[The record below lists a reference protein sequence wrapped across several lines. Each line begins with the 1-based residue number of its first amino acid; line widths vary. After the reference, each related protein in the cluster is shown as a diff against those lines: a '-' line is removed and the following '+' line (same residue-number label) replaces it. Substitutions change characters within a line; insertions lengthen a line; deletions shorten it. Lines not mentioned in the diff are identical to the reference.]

1 MNYLKGYLRLIRKA
15 EERGW
20 ERETAPMM
28 TEKHHVFPRSIYGQ
42 DRGGTNKRCVYLTL
56 REHYIAHALLMKGF
70 VKRYGIQHSKSA
82 KMIYAFY
89 MMNIMRDKIGYPNSY
104 LYETSREH
112 YINMRI
118 GRKRKPFSP
127 EHIEK
132 LRQRGLG
139 ENNHFYGKKHTE
151 ESKQKQREKMIGK
164 YSGENSPF
172 YGKTHTEEARKKISL
187 THKGKKITKENREKC
202 SIAMKN
208 TILIN
213 NGEKSVRHQKDQPIP
228 EGWERGRVKD
238 PFIWINNGQKITP
251 IKKNQPIPE
260 GWTKG
265 RLPRK
270 RVKE

>member
-1 MNYLKGYLRLIRKA
+1 MNYLKTYSRLIRKA

-20 ERETAPMM
+20 ERETAPVM
-28 TEKHHVFPRSIYGQ
+28 TEKHHIFPRSIYGP

-70 VKRYGIQHSKSA
+70 IKRYGIEDNKSA
-82 KMIYAFY
+82 KMIYAFH

-139 ENNHFYGKKHTE
+139 ENNHFYGKKHKE
-151 ESKQKQREKMIGK
+151 ESKQKQRVLMTGRYDGEK
-164 YSGENSPF
+164 NPF
-172 YGKTHTEEARKKISL
+172 FNRTHTEEIKKKIGL
-187 THKGKKITKENREKC
+187 IHKGKKITKEHRERC
-202 SIAMKN
+202 SAAMKN
-208 TILIN
+208 SIWIN
-213 NGEKSVRHQKDQPIP
+213 NGIKASRHQKDQPIP
-228 EGWERGRVKD
+228 EGWTR
-238 PFIWINNGQKITP
+238 
-251 IKKNQPIPE
+251 
-260 GWTKG
+260 G

-270 RVKE
+270 KVKE

>member
-1 MNYLKGYLRLIRKA
+1 MNYLKGYLSLIRKA
-15 EERGW
+15 EKRGW
-20 ERETAPMM
+20 ERETAPVM
-28 TEKHHVFPRSIYGQ
+28 TEKHHVFPRSIYGP

-70 VKRYGIQHSKSA
+70 VKRYGMQDSKSA
-82 KMIYAFY
+82 KMIYAFH

-139 ENNHFYGKKHTE
+139 KNNHFYGKKHKE
-151 ESKQKQREKMIGK
+151 ESKQKQREKMIGR
-164 YSGENSPF
+164 YVGEKGSF
-172 YGKTHTEEARKKISL
+172 YGKTHTQETKKKMSL
-187 THKGKKITKENREKC
+187 VHKGKEITKEHREKC
-202 SIAMKN
+202 SIAMRD

-213 NGEKSVRHQKDQPIP
+213 NGQKSIRHQKDQPIP
-228 EGWERGRVKD
+228 KGWTRGRLKENS
-238 PFIWINNGQKITP
+238 IWINNSTKTTRHP
-251 IKKNQPIPE
+251 KDQPIPE

-270 RVKE
+270 RV

>member
-20 ERETAPMM
+20 ERETAPVM
-28 TEKHHVFPRSIYGQ
+28 TEKHHIFPRSIYGK

-70 VKRYGIQHSKSA
+70 VKRYGIEDSRSA
-82 KMIYAFY
+82 KMIYAFH

-112 YINMRI
+112 YVNMRI

-127 EHIEK
+127 KHIEK

-151 ESKQKQREKMIGK
+151 ESKQKQREKMVGK
-164 YSGENSPF
+164 YNGEKNPF
-172 YGKTHTEEARKKISL
+172 YGKKHSEETREKMSL
-187 THKGKKITKENREKC
+187 VHKGKKLSKEQVESMKENMKDTIFINDGSVCKRIKKDQ
-202 SIAMKN
+202 SIPKGWVRGRLKENSMW
-208 TILIN
+208 IN
-213 NGEKSVRHQKDQPIP
+213 NGIKTTRHPKDQPIP
-228 EGWERGRVKD
+228 EGWVR
-238 PFIWINNGQKITP
+238 
-251 IKKNQPIPE
+251 
-260 GWTKG
+260 G

-270 RVKE
+270 KNI

>member
-20 ERETAPMM
+20 DRKTAPVM
-28 TEKHHVFPRSIYGQ
+28 TEIHHIFPRSIYGK

-70 VKRYGIQHSKSA
+70 VKRYGIEDNKSA
-82 KMIYAFY
+82 KMIYAFH
-89 MMNIMRDKIGYPNSY
+89 MMNIMRERIGYPNSY

-118 GRKRKPFSP
+118 GRNRKPFSP

-139 ENNHFYGKKHTE
+139 ENNHFYGRTHSE
-151 ESKQKQREKMIGK
+151 ESKLKQRLVKLGKCDGEK
-164 YSGENSPF
+164 NPF
-172 YGKTHTEEARKKISL
+172 YGKSHTEETKKKISL
-187 THKGKKITKENREKC
+187 IHKGKQITKEQKEKC
-202 SIAMKN
+202 SIFMKN

-228 EGWERGRVKD
+228 EGWIR
-238 PFIWINNGQKITP
+238 
-251 IKKNQPIPE
+251 
-260 GWTKG
+260 G
-265 RLPRK
+265 RLPRNC
-270 RVKE
+270 

>member
-1 MNYLKGYLRLIRKA
+1 
-15 EERGW
+15 
-20 ERETAPMM
+20 M
-28 TEKHHVFPRSIYGQ
+28 TEKHHIFPRSIYGK

-70 VKRYGIQHSKSA
+70 IKRYGIDDDRSA
-82 KMIYAFY
+82 KMIYAFH
-89 MMNIMRDKIGYPNSY
+89 MMNIMRERIGYPNSY

-139 ENNHFYGKKHTE
+139 ENNHFYGKKHSE

-164 YSGENSPF
+164 YGGENSPF
-172 YGKTHTEEARKKISL
+172 YGKTHTEETKKKMSL
-187 THKGKKITKENREKC
+187 IHKGKEITKENREKC

-208 TILIN
+208 TIWITDGTKSTRHKKDKPIPEGWMKGRLKGNKMWIN
-213 NGEKSVRHQKDQPIP
+213 NGIKSTIHKKYQPIP
-228 EGWERGRVKD
+228 EGWV
-238 PFIWINNGQKITP
+238 
-251 IKKNQPIPE
+251 
-260 GWTKG
+260 KG
-265 RLPRK
+265 RLKWQKAPA
-270 RVKE
+270 E

>member
-20 ERETAPMM
+20 DRKTAPVM
-28 TEKHHVFPRSIYGQ
+28 TEKHHIFPRSIYGK

-70 VKRYGIQHSKSA
+70 VKRYGIEDNKSA
-82 KMIYAFY
+82 KMIYAFH
-89 MMNIMRDKIGYPNSY
+89 MMNIMRERIGYPNSY

-118 GRKRKPFSP
+118 GRKRKPFSS

-139 ENNHFYGKKHTE
+139 ENNHFYGRTHSEESKLKQRLVKLGKCDGEKNPFYRKSHTE
-151 ESKQKQREKMIGK
+151 ETK
-164 YSGENSPF
+164 
-172 YGKTHTEEARKKISL
+172 KKISL
-187 THKGKKITKENREKC
+187 IHKGKQITKEQKEKC
-202 SIAMKN
+202 SIFMKN

-228 EGWERGRVKD
+228 EGWIR
-238 PFIWINNGQKITP
+238 
-251 IKKNQPIPE
+251 
-260 GWTKG
+260 G
-265 RLPRK
+265 RLPRNC
-270 RVKE
+270 